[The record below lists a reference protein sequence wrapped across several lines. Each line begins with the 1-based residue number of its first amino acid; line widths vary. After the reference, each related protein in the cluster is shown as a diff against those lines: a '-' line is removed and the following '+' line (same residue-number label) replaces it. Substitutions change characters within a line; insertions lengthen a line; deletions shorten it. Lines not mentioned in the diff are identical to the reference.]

1 MGTSTQIENPFN
13 KHVIFFDGYCNL
25 CNSSVDFV
33 MRRDKEAK
41 FLFESLQADYT
52 QERIAPKLPKNTDSI
67 VVWTSS
73 GQILLKSSAAI
84 FIALQLG
91 GWLKLFAVF
100 RPIPASL
107 RDVVY
112 MFISK
117 NRYRWFGKKN
127 TCRLPNANERARF
140 LEAYQN
146 I

>member
-1 MGTSTQIENPFN
+1 MGAPAQIKNPFN

-52 QERIAPKLPKNTDSI
+52 QKKISKKLPQNTDSI

-91 GWLKLFAVF
+91 GWLKLFAIF
-100 RPIPASL
+100 RPLPVFL
-107 RDVVY
+107 RDAVY
-112 MFISK
+112 MFISR
-117 NRYRWFGKKN
+117 NRYKWFGKKN
-127 TCRLPNANERARF
+127 TCRLPNGNERARF

-146 I
+146 S

>member
-13 KHVIFFDGYCNL
+13 KHVIFFDGHCNL

-33 MRRDKEAK
+33 LKRDKDEK
-41 FLFESLQADYT
+41 FLFESLQSDYAQQNLT
-52 QERIAPKLPKNTDSI
+52 SKLPANTDSI

-91 GWLKLFAVF
+91 GWLKLFAIFKPLPTFF
-100 RPIPASL
+100 RDA
-107 RDVVY
+107 VY
-112 MFISK
+112 MFISR
-117 NRYRWFGKKN
+117 NRYKWFGKKN
-127 TCRLPNANERARF
+127 TCRLPSDDERARF